1 MGSGHVVGSTID
13 YVVIIGYFVAILSF
27 GSFFGR
33 HSNSTKDFFF
43 GGQRFSWWLVGF
55 SLVATTVGSYS
66 FVKYSAV
73 AYKYGVSSTHS
84 YLNDWFWM
92 PLVMFGW
99 IPIVYYSKVTSVPE
113 YFERRF
119 DRRTRLM
126 TTLVL
131 LLYLVGYVGINFYT
145 LGVALHA
152 LLGWDV
158 MLASFIVAVISAIYV
173 TAGGQTAVIMTDVV
187 QGVILLVAGLLL
199 FYLGWQ
205 ALGGSADFWMD
216 LPFRHRLPLAYYNN
230 PPEFNFMGVLGQD
243 GLAQSM
249 SVYFMNQGMI
259 MRFLSAKSVK
269 ESRRALLLVLVFLQV
284 LAAVAVAGAGW
295 IGRSMVSQGL
305 LPGDSNAKTVFVLVA
320 NMLCQPGVFGLMM
333 AALTAALMS
342 TADTLI
348 NAISAVT
355 VNDVYKPFFRADAPD
370 KHYLRMARVV
380 SIGAAAVGMGLVP
393 VFASFESIYAA
404 HGAFTAAV
412 GPPMGVILLLGAF
425 WKRFTRQAAFWTV
438 IMGAAALALSMVYPD
453 VLRPFAFGTDRGD
466 SGSLLKTWI
475 YARAF
480 YGIVVCGS
488 FAVITALLTKPE
500 PDERI
505 RGLVWGS
512 IRDAATSFKGGEPND
527 AEDGKPV
534 KIVSRTLPQDQ
545 AKKRDDRWEVRL
557 PEWAANQMAARPGD
571 LIHVSDRRWWLGG
584 LRSAQAVLAAEHGDD
599 EAGLPAEFVQA
610 SGIRVGEIVKV
621 EKIL

>member
-1 MGSGHVVGSTID
+1 MGSGHIVGSTID
-13 YVVIIGYFVAILSF
+13 YVVIIGYFILILGF

-33 HSNSTKDFFF
+33 HSNTTKDFFF

-55 SLVATTVGSYS
+55 SLVATLVGSYS

-73 AYKYGVSSTHS
+73 AYSYGVSSTHS

-99 IPIVYYSKVTSVPE
+99 IPIVYYSRVTSVPE

-131 LLYLVGYVGINFYT
+131 LLYLIGYVGINFYT

-158 MLASFIVAVISAIYV
+158 MLASSVVAVISAIYV

-199 FYLGWQ
+199 FYLGVS
-205 ALGGSADFWMD
+205 AVGGASGFWVDM
-216 LPFRHRLPLAYYNN
+216 PYRHRLALGYLNN
-230 PPEFNFMGVLGQD
+230 PPDFNFIGILGQD

-259 MRFLSAKSVK
+259 MRFLSAKSVHD
-269 ESRRALLLVLVFLQV
+269 SRKALVFVLILLQV
-284 LAAVAVAGAGW
+284 LAAVAVAGSGW
-295 IGRSMVSQGL
+295 VGRAMVAQGV
-305 LPGDSNAKTVFVLVA
+305 LPADANPKTVFVLVA
-320 NMLCQPGVFGLMM
+320 NMLCQPGIFGLMM

-355 VNDVYKPFFRADAPD
+355 VNDVYKTLVRGDAPD
-370 KHYLRMARVV
+370 SHYLRVARIV
-380 SIGAAAVGMGLVP
+380 SILAAAVGMALVP
-393 VFASFESIYAA
+393 VFASFKSIYAA

-425 WKRFTRQAAFWTV
+425 WRRFTRQAAFWTV
-438 IMGAAALALSMVYPD
+438 VVGAAALALSMVYPD
-453 VLRPFAFGTDRGD
+453 VLRPFAFGAGRG
-466 SGSLLKTWI
+466 GEGLRAWI

-480 YGIVVCGS
+480 YGIVVCSS
-488 FAVITALLTKPE
+488 FAVLFTLLTQPE
-500 PDERI
+500 PMGRI
-505 RGLVWGS
+505 NGLVWGT
-512 IRDAATSFKGGEPND
+512 IEEAAARFKGGKPNYRP
-527 AEDGKPV
+527 ARPILLTAQQLTEEQ
-534 KIVSRTLPQDQ
+534 SN
-545 AKKRDDRWEVRL
+545 KRGDRWEVTLSPASQGALR
-557 PEWAANQMAARPGD
+557 ADTGD
-571 LIHVSDRRWWLGG
+571 LLHVSDHRWWLGG
-584 LRSAQAVLAAEHGDD
+584 LRSAQAVLAEAQAEEGVVGLPQDFLHR
-599 EAGLPAEFVQA
+599 AGLKPGA
-610 SGIRVGEIVKV
+610 RVRV

>member
-1 MGSGHVVGSTID
+1 MGSGYIVGSTID
-13 YVVIIGYFVAILSF
+13 YVVIVGYFIAILGF

-33 HSNSTKDFFF
+33 HSNTTKDFFF
-43 GGQRFSWWLVGF
+43 GGQRFAWWLVGF

-73 AYKYGVSSTHS
+73 AYSYGVSSTMS

-99 IPIVYYSKVTSVPE
+99 IPIVYYSRVTSVPE

-131 LLYLVGYVGINFYT
+131 LTYLIGYVGINFYT

-158 MLASFIVAVISAIYV
+158 MAASMIVAVISAIYV

-199 FYLGWQ
+199 FYLGISF
-205 ALGGSADFWMD
+205 LGGPSAFWAD
-216 LPFRHRLPLAYYNN
+216 LPYHHRLPIAYFND
-230 PPEFNFMGVLGQD
+230 PPNFNFIGILGQD

-269 ESRRALLLVLVFLQV
+269 ESRKALVLVLLLLQV
-284 LAAVAVAGAGW
+284 LAAVAVAGSGW
-295 IGRSMVSQGL
+295 VGRAMVAQGF
-305 LPGDSNAKTVFVLVA
+305 LPADSSAKTVFVLVA
-320 NMLCQPGVFGLMM
+320 NMLCQPGIFGLMM

-355 VNDVYKPFFRADAPD
+355 VNDVYRPFFRAQAPD
-370 KHYLRMARVV
+370 KHYLRVARVV
-380 SIGAAAVGMGLVP
+380 SLAAAAVGMFLVP
-393 VFASFESIYAA
+393 VFASFKSIYAA

-425 WKRFTRQAAFWTV
+425 WPRFTRMAAFWTLIV
-438 IMGAAALALSMVYPD
+438 GACALAVSMAFPS
-453 VLRPFAFGTDRGD
+453 VLEPFAFGAQAGGEGMRAY
-466 SGSLLKTWI
+466 I

-480 YGIVVCGS
+480 YGIVVCGT
-488 FAVITALLTKPE
+488 FAVVFTMFTTPE
-500 PDERI
+500 PKERI
-505 RGLVWGS
+505 RGLVFGT
-512 IRDAATSFKGGEPND
+512 IRDAEAAFKGGEPNHD
-527 AEDGKPV
+527 AGEPVMLKATAEDG
-534 KIVSRTLPQDQ
+534 
-545 AKKRDDRWEVRL
+545 
-557 PEWAANQMAARPGD
+557 PEEPGD
-571 LIHVSDRRWWLGG
+571 DGRFEVKLCAEALPTLAASAGDLVHVSDRRWYLGG
-584 LRSAQAVLAAEHGDD
+584 LRSAQAKLSADPAPAGQVLMPETFARA
-599 EAGLPAEFVQA
+599 AGLR
-610 SGIRVGEIVKV
+610 IGEQVKV

>member
-1 MGSGHVVGSTID
+1 MGSGYVVGSTID
-13 YVVIIGYFVAILSF
+13 YAVIIGYFIAILGF

-73 AYKYGVSSTHS
+73 AYSYGVSSTMS

-99 IPIVYYSKVTSVPE
+99 IPIVYYSRVTSVPE

-119 DRRTRLM
+119 DARTRLM

-131 LLYLVGYVGINFYT
+131 LTYLIGYVGINFYT

-152 LLGWDV
+152 LLGWDI
-158 MLASFIVAVISAIYV
+158 MMASAIVAVISAIYV

-199 FYLGWQ
+199 FYLGFRY
-205 ALGGSADFWMD
+205 LGGPAEFWTD
-216 LPFRHRLPLAYYNN
+216 LPFRHRLPLAYFND
-230 PPEFNFMGVLGQD
+230 PPNFNFIGILGQD

-259 MRFLSAKSVK
+259 MRFLSAKSVGD
-269 ESRRALLLVLVFLQV
+269 SRKALILVLLLLQV

-295 IGRSMVSQGL
+295 VGKSMVLQGL
-305 LPGDSNAKTVFVLVA
+305 LPADANAKTMFVLVA
-320 NMLCQPGVFGLMM
+320 NMLCQPGVFGLIL

-348 NAISAVT
+348 NAISAVM
-355 VNDVYKPFFRADAPD
+355 VNDVYKPFFRSTAPD
-370 KHYLRMARVV
+370 RHYLRVARIV
-380 SIGAAAVGMGLVP
+380 SLAAAGVGLILVP
-393 VFASFESIYAA
+393 VFASFKSIYAA

-425 WKRFTRQAAFWTV
+425 WPRFTRAAAFWTLV
-438 IMGAAALALSMVYPD
+438 VGACALAVSMVFPA
-453 VLRPFAFGTDRGD
+453 VLQPFAFGTAAGGEGMRAF
-466 SGSLLKTWI
+466 I

-480 YGIVVCGS
+480 YGIVVCGT
-488 FAVITALLTKPE
+488 FAVLFTMVTRPE
-500 PDERI
+500 PRERI
-505 RGLVWGS
+505 KGLVWGT
-512 IRDAATSFKGGEPND
+512 IRDAEAAFKGSAPNH
-527 AEDGKPV
+527 EVGKPLMLKAV
-534 KIVSRTLPQDQ
+534 GVDGPDEPADDGRFFVRVSAEAMPTL
-545 AKKRDDRWEVRL
+545 K
-557 PEWAANQMAARPGD
+557 ANPGD
-571 LIHVSDRRWWLGG
+571 LVHVSDKRWWLGG
-584 LRSAQAVLAAEHGDD
+584 LRSAQAKLAAEPCANGEVEMPHAFIKA
-599 EAGLPAEFVQA
+599 AGL
-610 SGIRVGEIVKV
+610 RVGEQVKV

>member
-33 HSNSTKDFFF
+33 HSNTTKDFFF

-55 SLVATTVGSYS
+55 SLVATLVGSYS

-73 AYKYGVSSTHS
+73 AYSYGVSSTHS

-99 IPIVYYSKVTSVPE
+99 IPIVYYSRVTSVPE

-131 LLYLVGYVGINFYT
+131 LLYLIGYVGINFYT

-158 MLASFIVAVISAIYV
+158 MLASSVVAVISAIYV

-199 FYLGWQ
+199 FYLGVS
-205 ALGGSADFWMD
+205 AVGGASGFWVDM
-216 LPFRHRLPLAYYNN
+216 PYRHRLALGYLNN
-230 PPEFNFMGVLGQD
+230 PPDFNFIGILGQD

-269 ESRRALLLVLVFLQV
+269 ESRRALVLVLIFLQV

-295 IGRSMVSQGL
+295 VGRSMVSQGL

-348 NAISAVT
+348 NAISAVV
-355 VNDVYKPFFRADAPD
+355 VNDVYKPFFRADASD
-370 KHYLRMARVV
+370 KQYLWMARVV
-380 SIGAAAVGMGLVP
+380 SISAAAVGMILVP

-425 WKRFTRQAAFWTV
+425 WPRFTRQAAFYTLIV
-438 IMGAAALALSMVYPD
+438 GAAALALSMVHPE
-453 VLRPFAFGTDRGD
+453 VLRPFAFGTERGD
-466 SGSLLKTWI
+466 GSFLKTWI
-475 YARAF
+475 YARAV
-480 YGIVVCGS
+480 YGIVVCS
-488 FAVITALLTKPE
+488 AFAVFFAMLTKPE
-500 PDERI
+500 PAERI
-505 RGLVWGS
+505 RGLVWGT
-512 IRDAATSFKGGEPND
+512 IRDAEAMFKGSEPNHD
-527 AEDGKPV
+527 DGKPV
-534 KIVSRTLPQDQ
+534 QVMSRVLPEEQCQ
-545 AKKRDDRWEVRL
+545 TKDDRHEVRI
-557 PEWAANQMAARPGD
+557 PQWAFKQLAARGGD

-584 LRSAQAVLAAEHGDD
+584 LRSAQAVLAVAPDD
-599 EAGLPAEFVQA
+599 EDMVGLPAAFVKA
-610 SGIRVGEIVKV
+610 SGVRAGEIVKV

>member
-1 MGSGHVVGSTID
+1 MGSGHIVGSTID

-33 HSNSTKDFFF
+33 HSRSTKDFFF

-99 IPIVYYSKVTSVPE
+99 IPIVYYSRVTSVPE

-158 MLASFIVAVISAIYV
+158 MVASFVVAVISAIYV

-187 QGVILLVAGLLL
+187 QGVILLIAGLLL
-199 FYLGWQ
+199 FYLGWN
-205 ALGGSADFWMD
+205 ALGGASDFWMD
-216 LPFRHRLPLAYYNN
+216 LPYRHRLSLAYYNN

-269 ESRRALLLVLVFLQV
+269 ESRRALVLVLIFLQV

-295 IGRSMVSQGL
+295 VGRSMVSQGL

-355 VNDVYKPFFRADAPD
+355 VNDVYKPFFRADASD

-425 WKRFTRQAAFWTV
+425 WPRFTKQAAFYTLLW
-438 IMGAAALALSMVYPD
+438 GAAALALSMVYPD

-466 SGSLLKTWI
+466 ASFLKTWI

-480 YGIVVCGS
+480 YGIVVCGG
-488 FAVITALLTKPE
+488 FAVVCALLTKPE
-500 PDERI
+500 PAERI
-505 RGLVWGS
+505 KGLVWGT
-512 IRDAATSFKGGEPND
+512 IRDAEAAFKGSAPNHDDGEPVKVMSRILP
-527 AEDGKPV
+527 EDQCRKV
-534 KIVSRTLPQDQ
+534 
-545 AKKRDDRWEVRL
+545 DDRHEVRV
-557 PEWAANQMAARPGD
+557 PQWAFDKLAARGGD
-571 LIHVSDRRWWLGG
+571 LIHVSDKRWWLGG
-584 LRSAQAVLAAEHGDD
+584 LRSAQAVLAEAPDD
-599 EAGLPAEFVQA
+599 EDMVGLPAEFSEA
-610 SGIRVGEIVKV
+610 SGVRPGEIVKV

>member
-33 HSNSTKDFFF
+33 HSRTTKDFFF

-73 AYKYGVSSTHS
+73 AYKYGLSSTHS

-199 FYLGWQ
+199 LYLGWSY
-205 ALGGSADFWMD
+205 LGGPAEFWSD
-216 LPFRHRLPLAYYNN
+216 LPYRHRLPLAYFNN
-230 PPEFNFMGVLGQD
+230 PPEFNFVGILGQD

-259 MRFLSAKSVK
+259 MRFLSAKSVQEGRK
-269 ESRRALLLVLVFLQV
+269 ALVLVLVFLQV

-295 IGRSMVSQGL
+295 IGKAMVNQGL

-355 VNDVYKPFFRADAPD
+355 VNDVYRPYFRAKAADA
-370 KHYLRMARVV
+370 HFLRVARIV
-380 SIGAAAVGMGLVP
+380 SLAAAAVGLMLVP
-393 VFASFESIYAA
+393 VFASFDSIYAA

-412 GPPMGVILLLGAF
+412 GPPMGVILLLGVF
-425 WKRFTRQAAFWTV
+425 WKRFTKQAAFYTLIV
-438 IMGAAALALSMVYPD
+438 GAAALALSMVYPD
-453 VLRPFAFGTDRGD
+453 VLQPFAFGTDRG
-466 SGSLLKTWI
+466 SAGPMKTWF

-480 YGIVVCGS
+480 YGIVVCS
-488 FAVITALLTKPE
+488 TFAVLFALLTKPE
-500 PDERI
+500 PAERI
-505 RGLVWGS
+505 RGLVWGT
-512 IRDAATSFKGGEPND
+512 IRDAEAQFKGGEANMEP
-527 AEDGKPV
+527 GKPV
-534 KIVSRTLPQDQ
+534 RLASRVLEPEQSQ
-545 AKKRDDRWEVRL
+545 QVNERWEVQL
-557 PEWAANQMAARPGD
+557 PQWAHKDLAARPGD
-571 LIHVSDRRWWLGG
+571 LIHVSDKRWWLGG
-584 LRSAQAVLAAEHGDD
+584 LRSAQAVLSAEHDAEGMV
-599 EAGLPAEFVQA
+599 GLPPEFVEA
-610 SGIRVGEIVKV
+610 SGLRAGEIVKV